1 MAMFPKKRRDEN
13 LRVLTEREIQE
24 KLYGH
29 FRPKTVTVEEEDSI
43 PAEAE
48 PPQKAERDLFV
59 PAPETAEKKEPLF
72 KPRPAPEPRR
82 QNNFLKEMGGTV
94 KKSFASVA
102 NKVSSVSLPKVP
114 TVKKPKWVEKMETL
128 PLASVA
134 AAFFAAVLLV
144 VGLRAVM
151 HIGFNAWPIER
162 ILQAHKS
169 AATVEQTVEPEE
181 APPVEENIIIKVTE
195 PSTLP
200 KAEVS
205 SKAAVPAPALKKYYT
220 IQLVV
225 YEDVSLAEKQVN
237 RLKEKKLEAFL
248 KSVKTSRGKQRYQ
261 VFVGRFSTF
270 DDAQSK
276 LARYKKANLLTEF
289 GDSFV
294 RPQTE

>member
-29 FRPKTVTVEEEDSI
+29 FRPKAVAVEEEDSI
-43 PAEAE
+43 PAEPE
-48 PPQKAERDLFV
+48 PPKKAERDLFV
-59 PAPETAEKKEPLF
+59 PAPEAPEKKEPLF

-82 QNNFLKEMGGTV
+82 QNNFLKEIGGTV

-102 NKVSSVSLPKVP
+102 TKVSSVSLPKVP
-114 TVKKPKWVEKMETL
+114 AVRKPKWVEKMETL

-169 AATVEQTVEPEE
+169 AATVEESVEPDQS
-181 APPVEENIIIKVTE
+181 PVEENIIIKVTE
-195 PSTLP
+195 PAPLP
-200 KAEVS
+200 KAEVA
-205 SKAAVPAPALKKYYT
+205 SKAAAPAPALKKYYT

-225 YEDVSLAEKQVN
+225 YEDISLADKQVA
-237 RLKEKKLEAFL
+237 RLKEKKLDAFH

-270 DDAQSK
+270 DDAQSR
-276 LARYKKANLLTEF
+276 LAQYKKANLLTEF

>member
-1 MAMFPKKRRDEN
+1 M
-13 LRVLTEREIQE
+13 
-24 KLYGH
+24 
-29 FRPKTVTVEEEDSI
+29 
-43 PAEAE
+43 
-48 PPQKAERDLFV
+48 
-59 PAPETAEKKEPLF
+59 
-72 KPRPAPEPRR
+72 
-82 QNNFLKEMGGTV
+82 

-114 TVKKPKWVEKMETL
+114 AVRKPKWVEKLEAL

-169 AATVEQTVEPEE
+169 VVSVEETVEPYE
-181 APPVEENIIIKVTE
+181 APVEDNIIIKVTE
-195 PSTLP
+195 SAAALP
-200 KAEVS
+200 KTEAS
-205 SKAAVPAPALKKYYT
+205 QKTAPVLKKYYT

-225 YEDVSLAEKQVN
+225 YEDVSLADKQVI
-237 RLKEKKLEAFL
+237 RLKGKKLDAFH

-261 VFVGRFSTF
+261 VFVGRFPTF
-270 DDAQSK
+270 DDAQSR
-276 LARYKKANLLTEF
+276 LAQYKKANLLAEF
-289 GDSFV
+289 SDSFV